1 MTIAAVVIVWII
13 VAALIIT
20 APPLRS
26 RADCWWLALLWPI
39 VLAIAAAILFYEIA
53 LYRPLVLPIARALRR
68 RRERVS

>member
-1 MTIAAVVIVWII
+1 MTITPVIAWIV

-26 RADCWWLALLWPI
+26 RADCWWLALLWPGVI
-39 VLAIAAAILFYEIA
+39 VLAAAILFYEIA
-53 LYRPLVLPIARALRR
+53 LYRPFVLPIARALRR